1 MGNNHYC
8 VIMAGGVGSRFW
20 PVSRRNLPKQFLDIM
35 GTGKSFIRHTFER
48 FLPIIPQENFLVV
61 TNAAYKDLVLQHIPE
76 LQPSQILCE
85 PIGRNTA
92 PCIAYAAYRLKVV
105 NPHAEVVVAP
115 SDHFIFDEETFRKDI
130 TDCLEFVADKDV
142 LMTIGIKP
150 SRPDTGYGYIQ
161 ADSMDVMGPVA
172 SFREKPTLKVAMSY
186 LASGNYLWNAGIF
199 IWSNRAILKALDA
212 YVPDISVLFNAR
224 QEAFNTPEED
234 MAIQI
239 IYAACPSIS
248 IDYGVMEKA
257 DNVYVRRC
265 DFGWNDVGTWG
276 SLYQLFVKDENAN
289 AIQGTARLY
298 NSSGCIV
305 KASAEKLVVIDSLS
319 DYIVADTADALMI
332 CPLGNEQHVK
342 QVLEDIK
349 TVEDGKYI

>member
-1 MGNNHYC
+1 MNNKYC
-8 VIMAGGVGSRFW
+8 IIMAGGVGSRFW

-61 TNAAYKDLVLQHIPE
+61 TNAAYKSLVLEHIPE
-76 LQPSQILCE
+76 LKSSQVLCE
-85 PIGRNTA
+85 PVGRNTA
-92 PCIAYAAYRLKVV
+92 PCIAYAAYRLKAV
-105 NPHAEVVVAP
+105 NPQAEVVVAP

-161 ADSMDVMGPVA
+161 AGSTDVMGPVA
-172 SFREKPTLKVAMSY
+172 SFREKPNLEVAISY

-199 IWSNRAILKALDA
+199 IWSNQAILKALNIC
-212 YVPDISVLFNAR
+212 VPEISALFNA
-224 QEAFNTPEED
+224 QQKAFNTPEEGTV
-234 MAIQI
+234 IQT
-239 IYAACPSIS
+239 IYAGCPSIS

-257 DNVYVRRC
+257 DNVYVRKC

-276 SLYQLFVKDENAN
+276 SLYQLSAKDEKAN
-289 AIQGTARLY
+289 ATQGNVRLY
-298 NSSGCIV
+298 NSSGCMV
-305 KASAEKLVVIDSLS
+305 KAPAEKMVVIDSLS
-319 DYIVADTADALMI
+319 DYIIADTPDALMI
-332 CPLGNEQHVK
+332 CPMKNEQHIK
-342 QVLEDIK
+342 QVLEDLK
-349 TVEDGKYI
+349 TVEKGKYI